1 MPDTATHPIASASR
15 RRFVRVRGPFDNRR
29 LGLLTVPVTIY
40 DLSVGGCLVHA
51 FHEELAGRRL
61 TLEIELPVEGWI
73 RVEAQSL
80 YVREGFGFAVHFV
93 EMPATTHA
101 RLERATERL
110 R

>member
-1 MPDTATHPIASASR
+1 M
-15 RRFVRVRGPFDNRR
+15 
-29 LGLLTVPVTIY
+29 
-40 DLSVGGCLVHA
+40 
-51 FHEELAGRRL
+51 